1 MKSRRAIQA
10 CAVAGMVAAVVW
22 AIALV
27 IEYQYGLRS
36 PSNTSALYKA
46 DQAAFYLAQ
55 VGYLVM
61 VIGLFRS
68 RAGGE
73 GWFGRIAIGIWII
86 AIVAIVLGQALGA
99 LGIDAVFL
107 LPVSGAGQI
116 LGSVLTSVAIWRA
129 GRWTGWRRWA
139 QPSGQRSFSS
149 PSGPRLRPFLFSLS
163 PPLLLIRRRP
173 APCWKAS
180 GRRPGSCSASRSTSK
195 PAAHPSRCKEKAG
208 HASRPFSD

>member
-1 MKSRRAIQA
+1 
-10 CAVAGMVAAVVW
+10 MVAALVW
-22 AIALV
+22 VIALV
-27 IEYQYGLRS
+27 IEYQYGLRTPGNS
-36 PSNTSALYKA
+36 SALYKA

-86 AIVAIVLGQALGA
+86 AIVAIVLGQALGV

-107 LPVSGAGQI
+107 LPVSGVGQI

-139 QPSGQRSFSS
+139 PAIWTAIFFITIGAAVAAI
-149 PSGPRLRPFLFSLS
+149 PFLSIPAAAPYPTAPSPVLEGLWQAAWFVLSLS
-163 PPLLLIRRRP
+163 LYIEAGTPEP
-173 APCWKAS
+173 A
-180 GRRPGSCSASRSTSK
+180 
-195 PAAHPSRCKEKAG
+195 
-208 HASRPFSD
+208 